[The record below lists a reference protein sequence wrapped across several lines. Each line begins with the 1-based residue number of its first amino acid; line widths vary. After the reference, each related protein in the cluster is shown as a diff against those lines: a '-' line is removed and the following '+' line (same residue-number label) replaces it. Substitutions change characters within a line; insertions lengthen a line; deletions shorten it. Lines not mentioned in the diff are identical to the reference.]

1 MQANVHGIEIGYD
14 LWGEGE
20 TTLLLLHAFPLNRQ
34 QMREQGEELARRA
47 HVRVVAMD
55 LRGFGES
62 SLEVGP
68 TTMDQ
73 YASDV
78 ADLMGVL
85 HLDSVVLGG
94 LSLGG
99 YAAFQCLREFPQR
112 IQGLLLADTR
122 ATADTPDQRAAREET
137 ALYVEAHNS
146 AAVLDRDAGK
156 FFSPGTL
163 AHHPEIVEWAREIAA
178 LNSDIGVAAAARG
191 MALRGDSTDLLTRI
205 YVPTLVL
212 VGDLDAITP
221 TTDSRAMAELIPDA
235 ELELIT
241 GAGHLSN
248 LERPEAF
255 TGAVARFLS
264 QRLGV
269 ALI

>member
-14 LWGEGE
+14 TWGDGE
-20 TTLLLLHAFPLNRQ
+20 ATLLLLHAFPLNRQ
-34 QMREQGEELARRA
+34 QMRQQGEELARR
-47 HVRVVAMD
+47 VRMRVVAMD

-78 ADLMGVL
+78 EGLMGVL

-99 YAAFQCLREFPQR
+99 YAAFQCLREFPHR
-112 IQGLLLADTR
+112 IQGLVLADTR
-122 ATADTPDQRAAREET
+122 ATADTPAQRAAREET
-137 ALYVEAHNS
+137 AQYVEAHGS
-146 AAVLDRDAGK
+146 AAVLDRDAGR

-163 AHHPEIVEWAREIAA
+163 AHHPEIVERAREIAA

-191 MALRGDSTDLLTRI
+191 MALRGDSMDLLTRI
-205 YVPTLVL
+205 SVPTLVL
-212 VGDLDAITP
+212 VGDLDAIAP
-221 TTDSRAMAELIPDA
+221 ATDARAMAELIADA
-235 ELELIT
+235 QLELIT

-248 LERPEAF
+248 LEQPDSF

-264 QRLGV
+264 QRLGA
-269 ALI
+269 ALV